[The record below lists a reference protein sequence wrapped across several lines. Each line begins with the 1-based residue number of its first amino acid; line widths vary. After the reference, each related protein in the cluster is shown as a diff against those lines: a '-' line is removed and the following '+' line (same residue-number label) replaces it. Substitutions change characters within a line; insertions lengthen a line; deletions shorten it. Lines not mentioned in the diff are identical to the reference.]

1 MLYAVIDTN
10 VIISAALAKDRSQ
23 SVPFSILQAAI
34 TKKYI
39 PLVDSLIIEEY
50 KEVLYRPKFHLENTA
65 NDILE
70 SFLKN
75 AIHVIP
81 TPSFI
86 KLPDK
91 DDVVFYDVMQASK
104 ERQTYLVTGNI
115 KHFPKIPF
123 IVTPREF
130 LNILETQASDTI
142 AETKTFY
149 DPTGLLAALCK
160 ANDNALKNGTA
171 GMSEE
176 EIEKEIQAMHSKRN
190 LKRKRDK

>member
-34 TKKYI
+34 TKKYV

-50 KEVLYRPKFHLENTA
+50 KDVLYRPKFHLENTA
-65 NDILE
+65 SDILE

-81 TPSFI
+81 VPSFI
-86 KLPDK
+86 ELPDK
-91 DDVVFYDVMQASK
+91 DDVVFYNVMQTYYEKQA
-104 ERQTYLVTGNI
+104 YLVTGNI

-130 LNILETQASDTI
+130 LNILEVQASDTL

-160 ANDNALKNGTA
+160 ANDNAFKNGTA

-176 EIEKEIQAMHSKRN
+176 EIEKEIQAIHTKRN
-190 LKRKRDK
+190 LTRKRD